1 MLKAR
6 LFVGTLNIINP
17 INNSKFFVTLFS
29 YRQIVNNII
38 YVFEIR

>member
-17 INNSKFFVTLFS
+17 CFFKRGRNKLFCINKLF
-29 YRQIVNNII
+29 
-38 YVFEIR
+38 